1 MGRLKLTS
9 PLNILPKLCCM
20 VFDICQ
26 RCPDSRILPRVPA
39 QVLDYCLRLV
49 KVVLCPS
56 VEFASRRRVGLCAI
70 PKRFPFCLE
79 AALVLS
85 NEALGTNGISSL
97 HLIVLLDERSGLA
110 NVLRQEPLGALP
122 TDPKTE
128 ACNSEPQ

>member
-9 PLNILPKLCCM
+9 PLNILAKLCCM

-79 AALVLS
+79 AALMLS
-85 NEALGTNGISSL
+85 HEAFGTNGISPL

-110 NVLRQEPLGALP
+110 NALRQEPVGALP
-122 TDPKTE
+122 ADPKTE